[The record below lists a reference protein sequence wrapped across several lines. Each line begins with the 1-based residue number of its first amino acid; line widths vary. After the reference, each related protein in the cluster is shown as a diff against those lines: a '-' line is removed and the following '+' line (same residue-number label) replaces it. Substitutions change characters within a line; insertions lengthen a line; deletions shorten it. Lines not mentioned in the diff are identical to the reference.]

1 MQLNK
6 RLTFAANFRIVL
18 LLGLCI
24 LFTLITAEGSL
35 NAGRRHAK
43 PLAAVNPMKIL
54 ADAKNDKNWI
64 NAQKEVY
71 KQVSDLNAQH
81 SSELQRNVQHC
92 KLMRGD
98 PRKKQ
103 IAITFDDGPHP
114 QYTPQILA
122 ILKKYNARATFFL
135 VGEKALQYPELVRAE
150 VSARMSIGN
159 HTYHHV
165 NLTKISEMYVAAE
178 IQACSDALKKVTGR
192 RPYLF
197 RPPGGDYNDHVAQV
211 AKSLGNT
218 IVLWTDDPGDY
229 ASPGERVIENRL
241 LEKADNGGIIL
252 IHDGIQQTI
261 NALPH
266 ILQVLHD
273 RGYQFVTIDQMIKNR
288 VGCIKK

>member
-1 MQLNK
+1 MQLNRK
-6 RLTFAANFRIVL
+6 IIL
-18 LLGLCI
+18 LLGMCA
-24 LFTLITAEGSL
+24 LFIFIATAGTL
-35 NAGRRHAK
+35 NANRRHKK
-43 PLAAVNPMKIL
+43 PLAAVDPMAVL
-54 ADAKNDKNWI
+54 ADAKTDKNWI
-64 NAQKEVY
+64 IAQKEVY
-71 KQVSDLNAQH
+71 KQVSELNAQH
-81 SSELQRNVQHC
+81 ASELQRNVQNC

-122 ILKKYNARATFFL
+122 ILKKYNAKATFFL
-135 VGEKALQYPELVRAE
+135 VGEKALQYPNLVKSELAAGMIV
-150 VSARMSIGN
+150 GN

-165 NLTKISEMYVAAE
+165 NLTRIPEMYVAAE
-178 IQACSDALKKVTGR
+178 IQACSDVLKRITGK

-197 RPPGGDYNDHVAQV
+197 RPPGGDYNDNVAQV
-211 AKSLGNT
+211 AKSMKNT

-229 ASPGERVIENRL
+229 ASPGEKVIENRL
-241 LEKADNGGIIL
+241 LDKADNGGIIL

-266 ILQVLHD
+266 ILQTLHD
-273 RGYQFVTIDQMIKNR
+273 KGYQFVTIDKMMKNR